1 MAEQPDF
8 FDESGKKI
16 KEYIDERAMLL
27 KMQTVEKTSKLIAVL
42 FTGLILA
49 LLAFFILFFLSIML
63 GYYFAS
69 LTNSLYAGFGIVAGL
84 YLILFIVIL
93 LLRKNFIEKYIINT
107 VIATFFDKT
116 ADDND
121 DNNA

>member
-8 FDESGKKI
+8 FDESGKKL
-16 KEYIDERAMLL
+16 KEYMDERALLL
-27 KMQTVEKTSKLIAVL
+27 KMQAVEKTSKLVAVL
-42 FTGLILA
+42 FTTLILA
-49 LLAFFILFFLSIML
+49 LLGFFILFFLSIML

-84 YLILFIVIL
+84 YLILFIAIL
-93 LLRKNFIEKYIINT
+93 LLRKNVIEKYIINT
-107 VIATFFDKT
+107 VIATIFDKT
-116 ADDND
+116 GENND